1 MRTLSLAALLCLFWL
16 VTSGRTEPL
25 LLGFMVVAGAIV
37 VLLSHR
43 FRTVDAEGHPIHLLP
58 RAFRFWGWLLVQV
71 LKSNFDVLR
80 ILVRPT
86 LRIAPRIVR
95 VPTAQ
100 RTDLGRTILAN
111 CITLTPGT
119 VTLEV
124 HDEHLIVH
132 ALTEAAAVDV
142 LGGEMDRRVAAMV
155 QPDGAPVVRG
165 GSA

>member
-1 MRTLSLAALLCLFWL
+1 MRTFSLAALLCLFWL

-25 LLGFMVVAGAIV
+25 LLGFMAVSCAIV

-43 FRTVDAEGHPIHLLP
+43 FKTVDAEGHPIQLLP
-58 RAFRFWGWLLVQV
+58 RAVPFWGWLLVQV
-71 LKSNFDVLR
+71 LKSNLDVLR
-80 ILVRPT
+80 ILLRPT

-95 VPTAQ
+95 VPTVQ

-124 HDEHLIVH
+124 HDEHLVVH
-132 ALTEAAAVDV
+132 ALTEAAAQDV

-155 QPDGAPVVRG
+155 QPAGAGTAAG
-165 GSA
+165 GNA